1 MKKSI
6 GSLRANRERD
16 MKIIVN
22 LSRLMA
28 CSLLALSTHVM
39 ATQYTQNITGC
50 SVTKLGTNK
59 FQAKFTYVVTPVA
72 GGSVTTR
79 SNFYV
84 EVPTT
89 VGTNLIVHPQN
100 SSTST
105 FSNVVA
111 NANLGYNISTRGLS
125 FYGIPNANVIMF
137 SSFISIDFTT
147 DTAGAYPGLRAR
159 LTNENTGGASQTS
172 VMYIA
177 ANGCQLSITNIP
189 KPEDVDTPEP
199 AFTMSSAVWQMN
211 TLDVSNLPD
220 ISASGNGYAASISNI
235 ASNNL
240 CINYVTAGVK
250 NKAYALSVT
259 NTSSMQGGRSLF
271 TLQGTASQLFYNL
284 QLASNDGVT
293 ANDFSFPTASAK
305 YITLTQTASSTPNR
319 SQMCWTPKINLF
331 KNAATKEGMHTG
343 SVNFVISPK
352 A

>member
-1 MKKSI
+1 
-6 GSLRANRERD
+6 
-16 MKIIVN
+16 MKIIVT
-22 LSRLMA
+22 LSRLIA
-28 CSLLALSTHVM
+28 CSLLVLSTHVM
-39 ATQYTQNITGC
+39 ATQYSQNITGC

-72 GGSVTTR
+72 GTSTTTL
-79 SNFYV
+79 STFYV

-89 VGTNLIVHPQN
+89 LGTNLIVHPQN

-111 NANLGYNISTRGLS
+111 NSNLGYNIGTRALS
-125 FYGIPNANVIMF
+125 FYGVPYTNVIMF
-137 SSFISIDFTT
+137 GSFISIDFTT

-159 LTNENTGGASQTS
+159 LTTENMSGAGQSGGSQTS
-172 VMYIA
+172 VIYIA
-177 ANGCQLSITNIP
+177 ANGCQLSMANIP

-199 AFTMSSAVWQMN
+199 AFSMSSAVWQMN

-220 ISASGNGYAASISNI
+220 LSASGNGYAASISNI

-250 NKAYALSVT
+250 NKTYALSVT
-259 NTSSMQGGRSLF
+259 TTSSTQGGRSLF

-284 QLASNDGVT
+284 QLASNDGVP
-293 ANDFSFPTASAK
+293 ANDFSFPTANAK

-331 KNAATKEGMHTG
+331 KSAATKEGMHTG

>member
-1 MKKSI
+1 
-6 GSLRANRERD
+6 
-16 MKIIVN
+16 
-22 LSRLMA
+22 
-28 CSLLALSTHVM
+28 M
-39 ATQYTQNITGC
+39 ATQYNQNITGC

-84 EVPTT
+84 EVPITL
-89 VGTNLIVHPQN
+89 GTNLIVHPQN

-105 FSNVVA
+105 FSNVVV
-111 NANLGYNISTRGLS
+111 NANLGYNIGTRALS
-125 FYGIPNANVIMF
+125 FYGVPSANVIMF

-159 LTNENTGGASQTS
+159 LTTENMSGAGQSGGTQTS
-172 VMYIA
+172 VIYIA
-177 ANGCQLSITNIP
+177 ANGCQLSIANIP

-250 NKAYALSVT
+250 NKTYALSVT
-259 NTSSMQGGRSLF
+259 NTSSIQSGRSLF
-271 TLQGTASQLFYNL
+271 ILQGTASQLFYNL

-293 ANDFSFPTASAK
+293 ANDFSYPTASTK
-305 YITLTQTASSTPNR
+305 YITLTQTASSTPDR

-352 A
+352 T